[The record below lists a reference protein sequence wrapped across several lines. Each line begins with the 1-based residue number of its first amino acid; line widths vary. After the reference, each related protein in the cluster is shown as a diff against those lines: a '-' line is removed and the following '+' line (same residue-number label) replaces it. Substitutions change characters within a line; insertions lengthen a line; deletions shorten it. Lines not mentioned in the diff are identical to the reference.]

1 MFIVHD
7 YLSSKSDCTKVL
19 EASFEI
25 ILNILTKNKAKLEKE
40 FSKKENGSR
49 SDKEFFILS
58 SPLPPS
64 AMTSHNVCSTCG
76 CESSKKLKSKDTY
89 LTDLLKM
96 TDKKLMIMQGEVE
109 THKQN
114 YSHAQKQI
122 QELERKVH
130 RRETEIE
137 RLESLLESCR
147 FVEDNKYMSAHNQL
161 HEQSRKIDHL
171 TKINKE
177 LETKL
182 KSMVGDTHEA
192 MSQAMKMVDVTKGLE
207 NELQT
212 VATST
217 RLLEKDCISA
227 TENLSIKLA
236 RNKEKLKNCT
246 DDLIDQHS
254 RFHSIKDDR
263 DRLEMELSRLTHSHT
278 QLGQEMNKLIDVN
291 NDLKAE
297 RAGLQEMVAIG
308 QGERKT
314 MADRINC
321 LTVQLQKCEGQKQL
335 GEAEILSLKSNI
347 SSLEGRLQ
355 ENDALQEQLK
365 KEIESLI
372 VQKSDVELEKRNL
385 NSEYLKLRNEKESY
399 CVVRMNDFELK
410 EEKAAVQQERDY
422 YNDDVN
428 NLQALINE
436 LKTTEHKLREN
447 LEE

>member
-1 MFIVHD
+1 
-7 YLSSKSDCTKVL
+7 
-19 EASFEI
+19 
-25 ILNILTKNKAKLEKE
+25 
-40 FSKKENGSR
+40 
-49 SDKEFFILS
+49 
-58 SPLPPS
+58 
-64 AMTSHNVCSTCG
+64 
-76 CESSKKLKSKDTY
+76 
-89 LTDLLKM
+89 
-96 TDKKLMIMQGEVE
+96 
-109 THKQN
+109 
-114 YSHAQKQI
+114 
-122 QELERKVH
+122 
-130 RRETEIE
+130 
-137 RLESLLESCR
+137 
-147 FVEDNKYMSAHNQL
+147 
-161 HEQSRKIDHL
+161 
-171 TKINKE
+171 
-177 LETKL
+177 
-182 KSMVGDTHEA
+182 MVGDTHEA

-335 GEAEILSLKSNI
+335 AEAENLSLKSNI

-385 NSEYLKLRNEKESY
+385 NSEYLKVRNEKERLDAE
-399 CVVRMNDFELK
+399 VILQDNKIKDLK

-447 LEE
+447 LEETKHALDAMENEKDQYSEQVSQLLDILKVKPSTMAAAQISKSKLKPVRF